1 MALNLTAAPV
11 GKQTLSVNFGGTTLQ
26 TYTYRPTGE
35 IKGVLL
41 NFHGSGRNG
50 EDIRDYAIKLADQKG
65 LYVVAPVFGTGQFS
79 SSEYQMGGIVS
90 GGRLLSQE
98 DWTVS
103 IVNDIAEWAHAKV
116 GNGSND
122 ETILFGHS
130 AGAQFLS
137 RVAAFGDDA
146 TFDKMIIAN
155 PSTHVR
161 ASLTE
166 KVSYGFDGYFSS
178 TKGEAMLKDYL
189 ADPVTIYL
197 GSEDDDPNAAD
208 LSKGA
213 AAMRQGDDRLERG
226 RFVYNEA
233 KKVAESKGWA
243 FNWELV
249 IADGVGHVAGSMLR
263 APEMNQAFDGRV
275 SGTRGSA
282 PAPEPTAASTLTDP
296 VVPTKSETSSN
307 DRPASADSNDSFV
320 FDAALD
326 ATNVDTIMD
335 FNVDGDR
342 LRLDDAIFGQL
353 SAGTLKS
360 SQFRVG
366 EKAMDSNDYIIYNQN
381 TGDVYYDRDGS
392 DSAAAVKFA
401 VIDNKALLTYANF
414 IVF

>member
-26 TYTYRPTGE
+26 TYTYRPAGE

-41 NFHGSGRNG
+41 NFHGRGGNG
-50 EDIRDYAIKLADQKG
+50 EGIRDYAIDFADQKG
-65 LYVVAPVFGTGQFS
+65 LYVVAPVFDTDRFS

-103 IVNDIAEWAHAKV
+103 IANDIADWAHAKV
-116 GNGSND
+116 GNDPDD

-166 KVSYGFDGYFSS
+166 NVAYGFDGYFSAA
-178 TKGEAMLKDYL
+178 KEEAMLKDYL

-208 LSKGA
+208 LSKSA
-213 AAMRQGDDRLERG
+213 ATMRQGEDRLERG

-233 KKVAESKGWA
+233 KKMAESNGWA

-249 IADGVGHVAGSMLR
+249 IADGVGHAAGSMLR
-263 APEMNQAFDGRV
+263 APEMNQAFNGRA

-282 PAPEPTAASTLTDP
+282 TPELSGT
-296 VVPTKSETSSN
+296 TKSDTS
-307 DRPASADSNDSFV
+307 RNDSLTGTDGNDGFV
-320 FDAALD
+320 FDTAPN
-326 ATNVDTIMD
+326 ATNVNTIMD
-335 FNVDGDR
+335 FNVDDDR
-342 LRLDDAIFGQL
+342 LHLDDAIFGQL

-360 SQFRVG
+360 SQFRIG
-366 EKAMDSNDYIIYNQN
+366 AEALDSDDYIIYNQN

-392 DSAAAVKFA
+392 GSAAAAKLA
-401 VIDNKALLTYANF
+401 VIDNKALLTHTNF

>member
-1 MALNLTAAPV
+1 
-11 GKQTLSVNFGGTTLQ
+11 
-26 TYTYRPTGE
+26 
-35 IKGVLL
+35 
-41 NFHGSGRNG
+41 
-50 EDIRDYAIKLADQKG
+50 
-65 LYVVAPVFGTGQFS
+65 
-79 SSEYQMGGIVS
+79 
-90 GGRLLSQE
+90 
-98 DWTVS
+98 
-103 IVNDIAEWAHAKV
+103 
-116 GNGSND
+116 
-122 ETILFGHS
+122 
-130 AGAQFLS
+130 
-137 RVAAFGDDA
+137 
-146 TFDKMIIAN
+146 
-155 PSTHVR
+155 
-161 ASLTE
+161 
-166 KVSYGFDGYFSS
+166 
-178 TKGEAMLKDYL
+178 
-189 ADPVTIYL
+189 
-197 GSEDDDPNAAD
+197 
-208 LSKGA
+208 
-213 AAMRQGDDRLERG
+213 MRQGDDRLERG

-249 IADGVGHVAGSMLR
+249 IADGVGHTYGGMLR

-307 DRPASADSNDSFV
+307 DRPASTDSNDSFV